1 MSNWSTRLR
10 DSKERFL
17 FGGGSAVA
25 IALADELDAK
35 DAEIERLND
44 LYEIAVAD
52 RVRMH
57 TQNAKLQAVVDAAK
71 EFKEWWHEDM
81 RGSVSYDKLCAAL
94 AALENNDE

>member
-35 DAEIERLND
+35 DAEIELLR
-44 LYEIAVAD
+44 
-52 RVRMH
+52 
-57 TQNAKLQAVVDAAK
+57 
-71 EFKEWWHEDM
+71 
-81 RGSVSYDKLCAAL
+81 
-94 AALENNDE
+94 AALERIAQLPPGYICDARGIARTALEGEK